1 MQVHL
6 RHDYFD
12 DFFDGSFTDRA
23 PMSFYPGFLCA
34 GITANLVPD
43 PSVDETCVL
52 WFLAAKEAQVL
63 IPQ

>member
-6 RHDYFD
+6 RQDYFD
-12 DFFDGSFTDRA
+12 DFFDGSFTDWA

-34 GITANLVPD
+34 GITANLVAD
-43 PSVDETCVL
+43 SSMDETCVF

-63 IPQ
+63 IP